1 MKIAKL
7 QSLLYFITLFISLLL
22 LTLTYLFEDSLSNS
36 IVAFSYLL
44 LGVINIVCLYK
55 ETKYLL
61 SSLSI
66 YSMIWLIL
74 IPITSFEMPI
84 ISQMTIF
91 QWQIV
96 SLANVFF
103 CLGGLLGSI
112 QFTSS
117 SRTEK
122 NSIEDFQLNRIQYIT
137 LVATLFFC
145 VILYLIQAFI
155 AGGFPA
161 MMMDADLARRNFY
174 LPNAASISNL
184 GMMPIYLIFRDKI
197 RRRSKLFVFLAVIYF
212 IELYLMAVRFGVMM
226 VIIMILSLFSSKKIN
241 LKYLKY
247 LCILSVSF
255 ILLFSLIANI
265 RGGNINNIAYFAGI
279 GAYSGSTSTLR
290 NTEILRYIGYSQRL
304 MENYFTMF
312 QPGANDLGYT
322 LSPILGLFNLPFEKV
337 QHLTIWGYTATNII
351 SYLFLDFG
359 RLWPFVYGLW
369 SFMVNGFY
377 YSSINTN
384 SIVKLYLWTIG
395 FIGIILSFYAYIHS
409 YIVWVTL
416 FLLYAILIELLG
428 KISISKISKE
438 HKNEHLY
445 NQSTYTELRR

>member
-112 QFTSS
+112 QFISS

-197 RRRSKLFVFLAVIYF
+197 RRRSKLFVFLA
-212 IELYLMAVRFGVMM
+212 
-226 VIIMILSLFSSKKIN
+226 LSL
-241 LKYLKY
+241 
-247 LCILSVSF
+247 
-255 ILLFSLIANI
+255 
-265 RGGNINNIAYFAGI
+265 
-279 GAYSGSTSTLR
+279 
-290 NTEILRYIGYSQRL
+290 
-304 MENYFTMF
+304 
-312 QPGANDLGYT
+312 
-322 LSPILGLFNLPFEKV
+322 
-337 QHLTIWGYTATNII
+337 
-351 SYLFLDFG
+351 
-359 RLWPFVYGLW
+359 
-369 SFMVNGFY
+369 
-377 YSSINTN
+377 
-384 SIVKLYLWTIG
+384 
-395 FIGIILSFYAYIHS
+395 IH
-409 YIVWVTL
+409 I
-416 FLLYAILIELLG
+416 
-428 KISISKISKE
+428 
-438 HKNEHLY
+438 
-445 NQSTYTELRR
+445 